1 MHAQRLALY
10 LAPRSLLY
18 FRHVIGHMPADAVDI
33 FVPDDLVRNGGDD
46 CQPFGNLRTRATASC
61 PWGRRE
67 GATARWALQA
77 SRIWNAARPWPRFP
91 PGASCCCTPRPSSSC
106 RTIRP
111 SPMCSASTR
120 SRSIWEAA
128 GGAAGRR
135 SRTGDLPR
143 GDLSARP
150 WEDRRQLPRERLR
163 RLLEEHL
170 DAPVPAD
177 RGLILYC
184 GGLLDQPREHVDAVR
199 QLAVSRTVLFKPFYD
214 HPIYEALDGVDGV
227 HLIRDSVHVS
237 PNAMR
242 FAADTILT
250 SPLSGVFTT
259 SLLLRQHVMPFLTW
273 HQSAARDHNAFA
285 PWKAR
290 LPPADA
296 LPELHI
302 ARKLGGPFDNKTLH
316 AMQKNMDN
324 PHYWQRY
331 DAAQE
336 GAPARLFWRLSH

>member
-1 MHAQRLALY
+1 M
-10 LAPRSLLY
+10 
-18 FRHVIGHMPADAVDI
+18 
-33 FVPDDLVRNGGDD
+33 
-46 CQPFGNLRTRATASC
+46 
-61 PWGRRE
+61 
-67 GATARWALQA
+67 
-77 SRIWNAARPWPRFP
+77 
-91 PGASCCCTPRPSSSC
+91 
-106 RTIRP
+106 
-111 SPMCSASTR
+111 
-120 SRSIWEAA
+120 
-128 GGAAGRR
+128 
-135 SRTGDLPR
+135 
-143 GDLSARP
+143 
-150 WEDRRQLPRERLR
+150 
-163 RLLEEHL
+163 
-170 DAPVPAD
+170 
-177 RGLILYC
+177 
-184 GGLLDQPREHVDAVR
+184 R

-242 FAADTILT
+242 FAADIILT

-336 GAPARLFWRLSH
+336 ALLRGFFGDYRIEGAALRAAHGLLNVARSGVFAPAGREETA